1 MTYLY
6 CINHKCNF
14 VSNFRLSIT
23 MEVEFRIPN
32 STNAATVVFA
42 KITGVR

>member
-14 VSNFRLSIT
+14 VSNFMLCIK
-23 MEVEFRIPN
+23 MEVELRIPN
-32 STNAATVVFA
+32 STNAAPVVFA